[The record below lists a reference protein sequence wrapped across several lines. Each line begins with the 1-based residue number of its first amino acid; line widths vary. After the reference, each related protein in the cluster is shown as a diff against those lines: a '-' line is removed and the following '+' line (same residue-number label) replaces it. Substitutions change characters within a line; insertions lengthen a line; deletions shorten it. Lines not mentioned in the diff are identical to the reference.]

1 MRLDHLLSKGKSEG
15 RPPIGETRWRACE
28 EAVAAA
34 AGPKRRK
41 PMAAGARQYEK
52 RKRRDWLSKS
62 NVLHP
67 QGCLHPKSGSAAIGS
82 RSQMFFT
89 RRGAC
94 TPRGKVIWQKRA
106 RRWS

>member
-1 MRLDHLLSKGKSEG
+1 
-15 RPPIGETRWRACE
+15 
-28 EAVAAA
+28 
-34 AGPKRRK
+34 
-41 PMAAGARQYEK
+41 MAAEARQYEK
-52 RKRRDWLSKS
+52 LRPLDTFGVGAEAYKANQLSIGEFDPGS
-62 NVLHP
+62 GRTL
-67 QGCLHPKSGSAAIGS
+67 KSGSAAIGS